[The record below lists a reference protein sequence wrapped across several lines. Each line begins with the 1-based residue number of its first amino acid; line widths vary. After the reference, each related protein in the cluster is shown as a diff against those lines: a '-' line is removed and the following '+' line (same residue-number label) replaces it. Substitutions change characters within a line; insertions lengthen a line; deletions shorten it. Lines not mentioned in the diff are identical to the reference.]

1 MSKKL
6 NAKDTFTQQLRDL
19 SISNWSQLIAYIQQL
34 PYGRTS
40 NRTDLSLV
48 ITEQKGTC
56 SSKHALLKKVADLNE
71 IKGIDLVIG
80 IYKMSETNTPGIG
93 NELSQNGLSYIP
105 EAHCYLKV
113 DGKPTDY
120 TATDASFEKIQG
132 DILEEIAITPEQITQ
147 FKVDYHQAYLRSWL
161 ETNEHHRTF
170 EEVWK
175 IREQCIYNLSI
186 TS

>member
-6 NAKDTFTQQLRDL
+6 TAKDALTQQLNTIG
-19 SISNWSQLIAYIQQL
+19 ISTWTQLIAYIKQL

-93 NELSQNGLSYIP
+93 NELSQNDLSYIP

-113 DGKPTDY
+113 DGKQTDY
-120 TATDASFEKIQG
+120 TATDASFEKIKN
-132 DILEEIAITPEQITQ
+132 DILEEIAITPDQITQ
-147 FKVDYHQAYLRSWL
+147 FKVDYHQAYLKSWL

-170 EEVWK
+170 EEVWQ
-175 IREQCIYNLSI
+175 IREKCIYNLSV